1 MLEFSKIED
10 MCNDAL
16 NKINNNTNNT
26 TNIPDTKDLNLE
38 EIKIE
43 KNLREEAERI
53 LNKLNSNNS
62 KNNEN
67 IIKEKS
73 LSLESSEIEKLCQ
86 ENLWL

>member
-1 MLEFSKIED
+1 MSEFSKFED
-10 MCNDAL
+10 MFNYAL

-38 EIKIE
+38 EIKVE

>member
-1 MLEFSKIED
+1 MSEFSKFED
-10 MCNDAL
+10 MFNYTL

-26 TNIPDTKDLNLE
+26 TNIPDTKDLNWGE
-38 EIKIE
+38 VKIE